1 MYRLAFVL
9 LLSAVAHPTAL
20 GKDAAAH
27 TFELTQHFQND
38 QFLHATAK
46 TAGRKLTTGT
56 DAGTKAAPARRPTR
70 SATPA
75 VERAPKTT
83 GKGRATAKEDA
94 ARQEPS
100 RRRVNARMSE
110 PFPSGFRLPIV
121 QGDTR
126 RGGKHYDPT
135 HSNRPLLDT
144 SKTYRNEHVSEDFT
158 VGEFSRSGKHHSD
171 ESRIEPRMVACLQAI
186 RTELGQPVLVR
197 SGYRSYWRN
206 LEVYAD
212 LKKPPTDSQHI
223 AGKAADI
230 KVKGMTGLA
239 LAKVAIDSCGT
250 SVAVGVGLEF
260 AHVDVRG
267 WFGAWVYENVPK
279 RQLAEIR
286 QYRSAVVA
294 AARTRERAP
303 RKGAT
308 PRRGGG
314 LSAGARVLDTVSRP
328 AKDVKR

>member
-1 MYRLAFVL
+1 MYRLAFAL
-9 LLSAVAHPTAL
+9 LLLAVTHPAAL
-20 GKDAAAH
+20 GKCAAVDALK
-27 TFELTQHFQND
+27 LTQRFRND
-38 QFLHATAK
+38 QLLYATAK

-56 DAGTKAAPARRPTR
+56 DAGTNAAVARRPTR

-75 VERAPKTT
+75 VGRDPKTT
-83 GKGRATAKEDA
+83 SKGRVTSKEDA
-94 ARQEPS
+94 VRQEPS
-100 RRRVNARMSE
+100 RRRVTTPMSE
-110 PFPSGFRLPIV
+110 PFPSGLRLPIV

-126 RGGKHYDPT
+126 PGGKHFDPT
-135 HSNRPLLDT
+135 HSNRPLLNT
-144 SKTYRNEHVSEDFT
+144 SKTYRGEHVSEDFA
-158 VGEFSRSGKHHSD
+158 VGEFSRSGKKHSD
-171 ESRIEPRMVACLQAI
+171 ESRIEPSLVVCLQAI
-186 RTELGQPVLVR
+186 RTQLGQPVLVR

-230 KVKGMTGLA
+230 MVKGMTGLA
-239 LAKVAIDSCGT
+239 LAKAAIDSCGT

-267 WFGAWVYENVPK
+267 RFGAWVYDNVPK

-286 QYRSAVVA
+286 EYHSAVVV
-294 AARTRERAP
+294 AARARDRAP

-308 PRRGGG
+308 QRRGGG
-314 LSAGARVLDTVSRP
+314 LSAGARVRDTVSRP
-328 AKDVKR
+328 SRDAKR